1 MKNLSMAVVIKGST
15 VLVQQRYRVAK
26 GMVYEFPGGCVEDD
40 ESGEFAA
47 IRELWEETGVSGVRK
62 LGEYTCKNQFGGD
75 SYYVV
80 MEPAA
85 EIFPTANAP
94 EKSLHWVPIS
104 DIPRDNL
111 YPADKEFVEQYLP
124 DYM

>member
-15 VLVQQRYRVAK
+15 VLIQQRYRAAK
-26 GMVYEFPGGCVEDD
+26 GMVYEFPGGSVEDD
-40 ESGEFAA
+40 ESEEFAA
-47 IRELWEETGVSGVRK
+47 IRELWEETGVAGVRT

-75 SYYVV
+75 SHYVV

-85 EIFPTANAP
+85 DVFPTTSAP
-94 EKSLHWVPIS
+94 EKSLHWLPLG
-104 DIPRDNL
+104 DIPRDHL
-111 YPADKEFVEQYLP
+111 YPADKEFIERYLP